1 MTYCKVCGFPL
12 GARPNT
18 YDRDGVCGACINS
31 EAKKS
36 IDFKARQDWLT
47 EYIKANKTNPEY
59 DCVVAVSGG
68 KDSHMIVRRL
78 YENHGVKNALLVSV
92 TDEFTHT
99 QAGKYNISNLVCKYN
114 CDLIT
119 YRCQPETFKR
129 ETKKDFEESLHPL
142 KWIEEKIYE
151 IPVKIAK
158 AYGIKLI
165 FFGENSA
172 FEYGET
178 DKLEI
183 FHPSSL
189 KEVDGISLKYDP
201 KPQPF
206 GVVKSVPRHILRD
219 DVNIIYMGAIYP
231 YSIADSLQCARS
243 IGFKDLDDFDEWP
256 RQGSIEQYT
265 QIDSI
270 AYIIQLFTKYPKYA
284 YQRVADIACRFVREG
299 TMTRE
304 KARELID
311 QKDHICDP
319 MAKED
324 FCKTIGISIAEFDAT
339 IEKWYNPNLF
349 EKVDGKWVVK

>member
-1 MTYCKVCGFPL
+1 MQRLCKVCGFPL

-18 YDRDGVCGACINS
+18 YERDGVCGACINN

-36 IDFKARQDWLT
+36 IDFKARQTWLT
-47 EYIKANKTNPEY
+47 DYIKANKTNEEY

-99 QAGKYNISNLVCKYN
+99 KAGKHNIDNLVKRYD

-119 YRCQPETFKR
+119 YRCKPMTFRR
-129 ETKKDFEESLHPL
+129 ETLKDFKETLHPL

-158 AYGIKLI
+158 QFGIKLV

-172 FEYGET
+172 FEYGEKEEL
-178 DKLEI
+178 DI
-183 FHPSSL
+183 FHPKSSD
-189 KEVDGISLKYDP
+189 E
-201 KPQPF
+201 
-206 GVVKSVPRHILRD
+206 
-219 DVNIIYMGAIYP
+219 VNIIFMGAIYP
-231 YSIADSLQCARS
+231 YSIQDSLVQATE

-256 RQGSIEQYT
+256 RMGSIEQYT

-270 AYIIQLFTKYPKYA
+270 AYIIQLWSKYPKYA

-304 KARELID
+304 RARELID
-311 QKDHICDP
+311 EKDYICDK
-319 MAKED
+319 AALRD
-324 FCKTIGISIAEFDAT
+324 FCQTIGIQLPEFWDIVRQHANKD
-339 IEKWYNPNLF
+339 IVEF
-349 EKVDGKWVVK
+349 RDGAWRVK